1 MNWNGQ
7 SSAIDM
13 HILSAQDQ
21 IVLRYFQEKAQTPY
35 FVLDGEGTVT
45 AVNAF
50 TSDLLGESSVTGVAF
65 KDLIIDFQNSFT
77 LEDVV
82 DQGQSCHLLSLNIP
96 HSLPRSYSFSFH
108 RHGAEILVFGN
119 TDMDESELLRKELLR
134 ANQEL
139 HNLTRTLHKKNGQL
153 QQLNAIKNQF
163 LGMAAHDLR
172 KPISVILSYSE
183 FLLDETRAQ
192 LNEEHY
198 GFLKT
203 IESSSYFMKRLV
215 DDFLDVSAIE
225 AGSLHLNIE
234 PIQLIDILERSM
246 ILINLLAAKK
256 NVRIHTDADSSLPTI
271 RLDADKIEQ
280 ALSNLLGNAVEHS
293 MAGSTVTI
301 RLKDAGEQILFSV
314 QNSGP
319 GIAEDEMHYLFSPFS
334 KTSTAKTG
342 GEKSTGLG
350 LTIARKIVEAHHGEI
365 RAESTVGQ
373 GTIFYINLPK
383 G

>member
-1 MNWNGQ
+1 
-7 SSAIDM
+7 M
-13 HILSAQDQ
+13 HTLSAQDR
-21 IVLRYFQEKAQTPY
+21 IILHYFQEKAQIPY
-35 FVLDGEGTVT
+35 FVFDGEGTVT

-50 TSDLLGESSVTGVAF
+50 TSDLLGESVTGAAF
-65 KDLIIDFQNSFT
+65 KDLVIDFQNSFK
-77 LEDVV
+77 LEEVV

-96 HSLPRSYSFSFH
+96 QSLPRSYLFSFH
-108 RHGAEILVFGN
+108 RHNEEILAFGN
-119 TDMDESELLRKELLR
+119 TDMNESELLRKELLR

-139 HNLTRTLHKKNGQL
+139 HNLTRTLHKKNIQL

-183 FLLDETRAQ
+183 FLLDETKNQ
-192 LNEEHY
+192 LNQEHY

-203 IESSSYFMKRLV
+203 IESSSNFMKRLV

-225 AGSLHLNIE
+225 AGSLPLNLK
-234 PIQLIDILERSM
+234 PIQLNDILERSM
-246 ILINLLAAKK
+246 ILANLLAAKK
-256 NVRIHTDADSSLPTI
+256 NVRIQTEADSSLPAL

-280 ALSNLLGNAVEHS
+280 ALSNLLGNAIEHS

-301 RLKDAGEQILFSV
+301 RLKDTGKQVLFSV
-314 QNSGP
+314 QDSGP
-319 GIAEDEMHYLFSPFS
+319 GVDADEMHHLFSPFS
-334 KTSTAKTG
+334 KTSTKKTG

-350 LTIARKIVEAHHGEI
+350 LTIARKIVEAHQGEI
-365 RAESTVGQ
+365 RAESTVGR
-373 GTIFYINLPK
+373 GTTFYIDLPK